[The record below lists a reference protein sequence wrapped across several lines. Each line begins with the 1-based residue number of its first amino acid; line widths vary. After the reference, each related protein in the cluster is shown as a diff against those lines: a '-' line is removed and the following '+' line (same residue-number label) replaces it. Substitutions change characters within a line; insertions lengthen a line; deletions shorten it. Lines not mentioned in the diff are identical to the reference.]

1 MGMSVIKGIGS
12 ESLPLSI
19 LLVYAANFNS
29 SRCIEVVLIFG
40 VFDLG

>member
-1 MGMSVIKGIGS
+1 MGMGVKGSVLKAYL
-12 ESLPLSI
+12 SL

-40 VFDLG
+40 VLGPG